1 MPKDPRLKHLSR
13 RIDSIELSQHARK
26 CLQQAN
32 VRTVRQ
38 LATLTEAELSKLKGC
53 GPKAVREI
61 REALAQMDLTL
72 GTVLDARGQIT
83 SPALELI
90 EKTRKLRQ
98 MTEKH

>member
-1 MPKDPRLKHLSR
+1 MAKDPRLRHLSR

-26 CLQQAN
+26 CLLQTN
-32 VRTVRQ
+32 VRTVRE

-53 GPKAVREI
+53 GPKTIREI

-72 GTVLDARGQIT
+72 GTVFDDRGQIT
-83 SPALELI
+83 SPTLELI

-98 MTEKH
+98 LTEKR